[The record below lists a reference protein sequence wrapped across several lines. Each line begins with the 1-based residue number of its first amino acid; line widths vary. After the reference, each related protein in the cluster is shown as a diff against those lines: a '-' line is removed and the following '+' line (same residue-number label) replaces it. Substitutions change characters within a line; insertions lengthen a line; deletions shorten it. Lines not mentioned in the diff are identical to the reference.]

1 MVTKC
6 VKILAWLWRPTFW
19 RQGSPW
25 CVLFGIIP
33 ESCVPLPNL
42 LYSFSVS
49 QRLCS
54 LFQMLLR
61 SATRV
66 TRSLSGTSCTSGVP
80 WHPLVASSSFWCP
93 PPSSFICVRSGN
105 HPAGDNSNNWQFLV
119 QYRSKT
125 TWSKNSL
132 ISPCH
137 VSPLQTPLP
146 SPQLALNSSFS
157 SKPSKED
164 SPKPGIIARWHCSCV
179 FIW

>member
-1 MVTKC
+1 MAC
-6 VKILAWLWRPTFW
+6 I
-19 RQGSPW
+19 
-25 CVLFGIIP
+25 LFGIIP

-80 WHPLVASSSFWCP
+80 WHPLVASSSFHSCSFWCP
-93 PPSSFICVRSGN
+93 PPSSFICVRLGN

-125 TWSKNSL
+125 TWSRNSL

-137 VSPLQTPLP
+137 VSPLPLQTPLL

-164 SPKPGIIARWHCSCV
+164 SPKPGIIAR
-179 FIW
+179 